1 MDRIDP
7 KSLSFAEVRKVLSEL
22 ESAEREARF
31 STLFRELIVEPLLA
45 AARNKGV
52 DVAEFPSLMGR
63 PAVAD
68 AQHVSEAG
76 PETVTSGVP
85 LTDSTGSP
93 LNCPPG
99 GNSEFGVTVG
109 AGGRLNPPQA
119 VSPAS
124 ARTAPAVAMSAVRTA
139 VLIFSPPHLVATGP
153 SRRGLLPGR
162 LGPVRLP
169 AADWVSYCKR

>member
-1 MDRIDP
+1 MERRLAFMAGRSRKMDRIDP

-68 AQHVSEAG
+68 AQHVLRTPPSE
-76 PETVTSGVP
+76 PSKVKVER
-85 LTDSTGSP
+85 
-93 LNCPPG
+93 G
-99 GNSEFGVTVG
+99 G
-109 AGGRLNPPQA
+109 
-119 VSPAS
+119 
-124 ARTAPAVAMSAVRTA
+124 
-139 VLIFSPPHLVATGP
+139 H
-153 SRRGLLPGR
+153 
-162 LGPVRLP
+162 
-169 AADWVSYCKR
+169 